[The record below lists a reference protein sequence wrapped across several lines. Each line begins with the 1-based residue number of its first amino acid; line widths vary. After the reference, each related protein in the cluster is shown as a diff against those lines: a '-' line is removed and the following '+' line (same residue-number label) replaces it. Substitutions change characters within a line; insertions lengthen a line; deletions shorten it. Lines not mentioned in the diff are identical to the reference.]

1 MHIKY
6 HFMTGLFQ
14 ENLAQ
19 NLLIQP
25 GMYSFFEV
33 TPVTVT
39 FFTFF
44 IIDFFS
50 ISKDLFYFEGRLHGE
65 LWLVV
70 SYGL

>member
-39 FFTFF
+39 FFV
-44 IIDFFS
+44 IDFFS

-65 LWLVV
+65 LRLVV

>member
-1 MHIKY
+1 MR
-6 HFMTGLFQ
+6 GLFQ

-19 NLLIQP
+19 TLLIQP

-39 FFTFF
+39 FF

-50 ISKDLFYFEGRLHGE
+50 ISQDFSCFEGRLHGE
-65 LWLVV
+65 LW
-70 SYGL
+70 